1 MANLRNRSRH
11 NLIYTE
17 RHWGLLI
24 KLTDPDG
31 IEYKLSADY
40 GEPLRTLQ
48 TLTDFKKLNPETGEM
63 ITITFPVISMRLDAL
78 TRKPQSDEK
87 WHCKVQIEPLDIS
100 NSMTF
105 DEAIVLHHDSFIDYM
120 IDKTKATEGGS
131 SIGYT
136 RLYLHLAEQTPEIG
150 PIP

>member
-1 MANLRNRSRH
+1 MANLRSRSRNH
-11 NLIYTE
+11 LIYTE
-17 RHWGLLI
+17 RQWGLLI

-31 IEYKLSADY
+31 AEYKVSADY

-63 ITITFPVISMRLDAL
+63 ITVIFPVVSIRLDAL

-87 WHCKVQIEPLDIS
+87 WHCRVQIEPLDIP
-100 NSMTF
+100 NSMGF
-105 DEAIVLHHDSFIDYM
+105 DAALALYPDSFIDYM
-120 IDKTKATEGGS
+120 IDPDRATEGGS

-136 RLYLHLAEQTPEIG
+136 RLYLHLVEQTPEIL
-150 PIP
+150 PS